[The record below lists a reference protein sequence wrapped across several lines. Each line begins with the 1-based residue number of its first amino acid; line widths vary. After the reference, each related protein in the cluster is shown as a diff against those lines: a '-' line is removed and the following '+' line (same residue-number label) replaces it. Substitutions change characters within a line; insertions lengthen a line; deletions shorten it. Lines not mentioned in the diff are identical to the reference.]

1 MTAAAAGE
9 AWWQGGGVL
18 LPLVPAALVVGLA
31 VRRGLPIILG
41 EAPPRPGRGPVVE
54 LALAGLAIA
63 GWWWE
68 VWNLGQLPLG
78 GASVDEAA
86 VCLRL
91 VAHLLLV
98 VLLAAAAWVDLRHRV
113 IPDAIT
119 VPGVLAGLAWNALFP
134 TTLLPIG
141 RPVERSFAPPELV
154 PDVLGAFGPLAGSGV
169 PAWLAGAAG
178 LASMLLI
185 FAAWWWFGLPTAAGE
200 PSAAHGEFPA
210 EPWPRWLNPAVA
222 LAGGLGIVATWLT
235 GAQNWAGLV
244 TALVGLAVAAGIIWS
259 VRVGAS
265 LALGREA
272 MGFGDVTLMA
282 MAGAWLGWQPCV
294 LACVLAVFIG
304 LAHGL
309 TQLVRHSESELP
321 FGPSLCLALAA
332 VVIAWR
338 PLWQAAAPQFEDPA
352 VMAAVVAFV
361 IVMTAATLAVWARLR
376 RRG

>member
-18 LPLVPAALVVGLA
+18 VPLVPAALLVGLA
-31 VRRGLPIILG
+31 VRRCLPTILG
-41 EAPPRPGRGPVVE
+41 DAPMRPPRPPVVE
-54 LALAGLAIA
+54 LSLAGLAIA

-68 VWNLGQLPLG
+68 VRSLGQLPLDV
-78 GASVDEAA
+78 APIDEAA

-91 VAHLLLV
+91 VAHLLLA

-119 VPGVLAGLAWNALFP
+119 VPGVLAGLAWNTLFP
-134 TTLLPIG
+134 MTLLPIG

-154 PDVLGAFGPLAGSGV
+154 PDVIGAFGPLAGSGV
-169 PAWLAGAAG
+169 PVWLTGAAG
-178 LASMLLI
+178 LAVMLLI
-185 FAAWWWFGLPTAAGE
+185 FAVWWWFGLPTAAGE
-200 PSAAHGEFPA
+200 PSAAHGEPRA
-210 EPWPRWLNPAVA
+210 EPWPRWLNPVVA

-235 GAQNWAGLV
+235 GAPHWAGLV

-309 TQLVRHSESELP
+309 MQLVRHSESELP
-321 FGPSLCLALAA
+321 FGPSLCLALAV
-332 VVIAWR
+332 VVITWR

-352 VMAAVVAFV
+352 LMAAVVAFV